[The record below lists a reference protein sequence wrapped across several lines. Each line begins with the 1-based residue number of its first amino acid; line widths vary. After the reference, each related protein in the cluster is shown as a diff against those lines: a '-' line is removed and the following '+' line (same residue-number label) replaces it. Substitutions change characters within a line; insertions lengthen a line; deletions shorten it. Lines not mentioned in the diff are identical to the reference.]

1 MHKQRPFMSNKYNL
15 NLFWRTRLLFQQCN
29 PAFGRS
35 PHGRPQGDKDC
46 FTDDWVDRMAAYF
59 MGCEL

>member
-1 MHKQRPFMSNKYNL
+1 MSNKYRL